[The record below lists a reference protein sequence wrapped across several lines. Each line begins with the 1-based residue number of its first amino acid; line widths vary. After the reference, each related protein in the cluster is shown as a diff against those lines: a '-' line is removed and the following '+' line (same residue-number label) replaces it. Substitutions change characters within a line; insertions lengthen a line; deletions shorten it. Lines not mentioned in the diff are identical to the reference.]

1 MHERKVGNLNNYI
14 TGAAIRQRRLSLGMT
29 QAELAQRLD
38 VSDKAISRWETSRGL
53 PDITLIEPLAK
64 ALGISVAELMTGN
77 CVANRNRSGNLL
89 RSKLYV
95 CPICGNILHA
105 TGEATISCCGT
116 PLPPLEAEEPDEAH
130 TIHCSRVED
139 EWLITVDHPMTKEHH
154 ISFLAMVTTDRFHL
168 VKLYPEGSAEARFS
182 LRGHGWL
189 YLYCNHHGLMK
200 IPIGTGTQRKS

>member
-1 MHERKVGNLNNYI
+1 MTERKVGNLNNYI
-14 TGAAIRQRRLSLGMT
+14 TGAAIRQRRQSLGMT

-64 ALGISVAELMTGN
+64 ALGVSVAELMTGN
-77 CVANRNRSGNLL
+77 CVANQNRSGNLL
-89 RSKLYV
+89 RSRLYV

-116 PLPPLEAEEPDEAH
+116 TLPPLEAEEPDDAH
-130 TIHCSRVED
+130 AIHCSRVED
-139 EWLITVDHPMTKEHH
+139 EWLVTVDHPMTKEHYL
-154 ISFLAMVTTDRFHL
+154 SFLAMVTTDRFHL

-182 LRGHGWL
+182 LCGRGWL
-189 YLYCNHHGLMK
+189 YLYCSHHGLMR
-200 IPIGTGTQRKS
+200 IPIGAGKQV